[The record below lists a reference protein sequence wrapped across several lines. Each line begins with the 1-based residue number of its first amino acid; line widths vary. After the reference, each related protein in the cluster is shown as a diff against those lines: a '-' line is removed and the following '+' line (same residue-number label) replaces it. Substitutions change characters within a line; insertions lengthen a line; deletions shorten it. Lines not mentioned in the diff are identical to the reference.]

1 MFNEFEEAPRV
12 YYAPGEI
19 VKVRHEK
26 LDNIPNMYVVEKVT
40 RNLFNKDLGTNETA
54 FIGIKCRWF
63 DNNANLREAVF
74 STKDLVHV
82 E

>member
-1 MFNEFEEAPRV
+1 MINMIDEEFKIFFN
-12 YYAPGEI
+12 PGDV
-19 VKVRHEK
+19 VKVRHNH
-26 LDNIPNMYVVEKVT
+26 LANVPAMYVIEKVT
-40 RNLFNKDLGTNETA
+40 RSITNKDTGIYETA

-63 DNNANLREAVF
+63 DKDSVLREAIF